1 MIMNE
6 WNRKRKKMLP
16 NFLWGREP
24 KTPSSSH
31 HILVIS
37 TAIQSPLHPKPKTEE
52 KRKNQTNKQ
61 TSKNN
66 ESVDPQSPT
75 TTLILQV
82 PVNNN
87 HCTAPLPPHQ
97 QPPTPSISH
106 HHPHGRGP
114 EDIPGGRVEVAVEA
128 HAGQE
133 GQAAP
138 QGPPLSR
145 APDLRDAQAGRA
157 PGRRLRARAA
167 LGGRR
172 AGPRLV
178 LRPGRRA
185 GQGPR
190 RQVTMP
196 CLSIIM

>member
-1 MIMNE
+1 MIMIE
-6 WNRKRKKMLP
+6 GNRKRLSREKK
-16 NFLWGREP
+16 NVTKFLVRPWTKNPFIITSHPRHFHRNSI
-24 KTPSSSH
+24 SSS
-31 HILVIS
+31 S
-37 TAIQSPLHPKPKTEE
+37 QTQNREKKT
-52 KRKNQTNKQ
+52 KQ

-75 TTLILQV
+75 TTLILQI

-87 HCTAPLPPHQ
+87 HSPAPLPPHH

-114 EDIPGGRVEVAVEA
+114 EDIPGRRVEVAVEA

-138 QGPPLSR
+138 QGPPLPR